1 MRLSAD
7 PVKLSRMAP
16 DELAEAIIERRALS
30 RAHRDAKGDDR
41 CWLDDPAVWAFTE
54 GAPVDAGPLP
64 SLEEGMQRYRAFYPP
79 RRAEQPD
86 AGTHTQPHDRDLAAM
101 TQAELAKCLTAL
113 QIAIRTHAQVKDRPR
128 NLDDDRALYA
138 ALPEKTPADF
148 RLPPEPDF
156 LGEAKAPH
164 AGCPSFWRSHQDCG
178 AAKHDLHR
186 WGPCGK
192 ETGKKESA

>member
-7 PVKLSRMAP
+7 PVKLLRLAP
-16 DELAEAIIERRALS
+16 DELVEAIVERRATI

-41 CWLDDPAVWAFTE
+41 CWIDDHAVWAFTE

-64 SLEEGMQRYRAFYPP
+64 AFEEGMRRCREFYQH

-86 AGTHTQPHDRDLAAM
+86 AGAAALSHDRDLAAM

-113 QIAIRTHAQVKDRPR
+113 QLAIRTHAQVKGRPR

-138 ALPEKTPADF
+138 VLPEKAPADF

-156 LGEAKAPH
+156 LGETKAPH
-164 AGCPSFWRSHQDCG
+164 AGCPSFWRSHQNCEG
-178 AAKHDLHR
+178 TTHDLHR
-186 WGPCGK
+186 WGPC
-192 ETGKKESA
+192 KKECA